1 MVRVIQSK
9 VKYDGMVFDSKE
21 ELGFYLELLN
31 TPGVSCI
38 HRQTQFTLIPKQEQM
53 VIKHL
58 KTKDKLVNRLLERPV
73 QYHADFVYRL
83 NDIIVICDVK
93 SQYTASFREFPII
106 RKLMVRKIIKHNKK
120 RHKGEPKMVFLE
132 AIVKTLPKK
141 SGGGVEVKYNYK
153 PFIENEDNR
162 NLFRADSGNVC
173 GCGTISF
180 ADQ

>member
-38 HRQTQFTLIPKQEQM
+38 HRQTQFMLIPKQEQM
-53 VIKHL
+53 VVKHL
-58 KTKDKLVNRLLERPV
+58 KTKDKLVSRLLERPV

-83 NDIIVICDVK
+83 NGTIVICDVK
-93 SQYTASFREFPII
+93 SNYTASFREFSII
-106 RKLMVRKIIKHNKK
+106 RKLMVQKIIKHNKK
-120 RHKGEPKMVFLE
+120 RHNGESKVVFLE

-141 SGGGVEVKYNYK
+141 SGGGVVVKYNYK
-153 PFIENEDNR
+153 PMIENEDNR
-162 NLFRADSGNVC
+162 NLFRADSGNIP

>member
-9 VKYDGMVFDSKE
+9 VKYDGMAFDSRE

-31 TPGVSCI
+31 TPGISCI

-53 VIKHL
+53 VVKHL
-58 KTKDKLVNRLLERPV
+58 KTKDKLVSRLLERPV

-93 SQYTASFREFPII
+93 SQYTTGFREFAII
-106 RKLMVRKIIKHNKK
+106 RKLMVRKIIKHNEK
-120 RHKGEPKMVFLE
+120 RHHGVPKVVFLE
-132 AIVKTLPKK
+132 AIVRTLPKK

-153 PFIENEDNR
+153 PMIENEDNS
-162 NLFRADSGNVC
+162 NIFRTDSYDVH